1 MVTQL
6 HRRRFFLIIAFAR
19 LTLLRRTFW
28 AFFLSILSASCTPPP
43 LPRLVEEPA
52 RQIGIFDRVDYEI
65 QLPWGQEEPVI
76 VIIDKGCQTLS
87 IYNYGKRVRTFP
99 IVLGRQPG
107 RKLYQGDRR
116 TPNGLYTII
125 DVDPHPR
132 WRRFMLLDYPS
143 EEDYRRYQQALSTGT
158 IPDREN
164 GGPGLGGAVGIHGS
178 DREAFNRAKI
188 NWTLGC
194 VSLLNS
200 DLEAFEQMVSLGT
213 LVYIHE

>member
-1 MVTQL
+1 MR
-6 HRRRFFLIIAFAR
+6 HIFWGIALVLF
-19 LTLLRRTFW
+19 
-28 AFFLSILSASCTPPP
+28 IPSCTQKPIPQ
-43 LPRLVEEPA
+43 LVEEV
-52 RQIGIFDRVDYEI
+52 RTEKFDQRVDHEI
-65 QLPWGQEEPVI
+65 DLPWGQDEPV
-76 VIIDKGCQTLS
+76 VVVVNKTCQTMS
-87 IYNYGKRVRTFP
+87 IYNYGKLVRTFP
-99 IVLGRQPG
+99 VVLGRKPG

-125 DVDPHPR
+125 DNDPHSR
-132 WRRFMLLDYPS
+132 WRRFMLIDYPS
-143 EEDYRRYQQALSTGT
+143 EEDYRRYRQRLTSSGE
-158 IPDREN
+158 IPGRKN

-200 DLEAFEQMVSLGT
+200 DMKEFERMVSLGT